1 VDTSTDTSIM
11 RLRAACCDVTSLQRL
26 LFAGEFRR
34 RLDDNECEAAG
45 AQAAENTLGGLIMA
59 TAIALDPVTELEQRL
74 ETVNGV
80 QPIITIADDMA
91 LVSYRLPGGVRTQ
104 VWLRGESGWSMRGTD
119 TVSS

>member
-1 VDTSTDTSIM
+1 
-11 RLRAACCDVTSLQRL
+11 
-26 LFAGEFRR
+26 
-34 RLDDNECEAAG
+34 
-45 AQAAENTLGGLIMA
+45 MA